1 MWRRIA
7 TLVIIALMSA
17 PAAIVTAQVKDSGAE
32 SGSSEEDFF
41 GTTTGEAP
49 QGTAEKKNLQED
61 LDKERLGLSGNLQ
74 GNSTYTLTR
83 DFVSGKAGASDN
95 NLSHAMTGDFLID
108 ARLTKGYRAFVDLN
122 LGYLTNGTPV
132 VHDFTTIP
140 AGTPLIVSEEQTTLF
155 GVKEIFIDFN
165 MSNAV
170 YFRVGKQVLQWGRGY
185 FWNPTDLINVER
197 KSFTNM
203 TALREGTFGLRAD
216 AVFSRAFHLYTF
228 LNFNGVQDISNV
240 AFSARTEFLAGSTEF
255 GVSGWFKNRK
265 IPVFGVDVSS
275 PLFWKINLTGEAA
288 FSWGDNQDTLGSD
301 GLPHSVE
308 DRLVTKASVGLSR
321 SFDAADVLDRINVI
335 TEFFYN
341 DSGYTRDMFDSP
353 PATLALFASSYYN
366 PGYYGKYYAALFV
379 TVNKF
384 PISDMTLGLNCL
396 CNLSDMSAIAFT
408 EVSYVPVNNF
418 TLTFQLGSYLG
429 EDNREYTVSYNSST
443 GELTNNMFFVSLG
456 AKVDF

>member
-1 MWRRIA
+1 MRRRFA
-7 TLVIIALMSA
+7 TCVLVLFLSA
-17 PAAIVTAQVKDSGAE
+17 AAMAGAQAADAGE
-32 SGSSEEDFF
+32 GEDDFF

-49 QGTAEKKNLQED
+49 QGSAEKKNLQED

-83 DFVSGKAGASDN
+83 DFVSGNAGASDN

-108 ARLTKGYRAFVDLN
+108 ARLTKGYRAFVDLS
-122 LGYLTNGTPV
+122 LGYLTNGAPV
-132 VHDFTTIP
+132 VHDFTTVSPIGMVP
-140 AGTPLIVSEEQTTLF
+140 AGTPLVVSEEQTTLF

-170 YFRVGKQVLQWGRGY
+170 YFRAGKQVLQWGRGY

-197 KSFTNM
+197 KSFTDM

-216 AVFSRAFHLYTF
+216 AVFSREFHLYTF

-240 AFSARTEFLAGSTEF
+240 AYAVRAEFLVGSTEF

-265 IPVFGVDVSS
+265 IPVFGADIST
-275 PLFWKINLTGEAA
+275 PLFWKISLTGEAA
-288 FSWGDNQDTLGSD
+288 FSWGDNQDTLDFYGN
-301 GLPHSVE
+301 PHSIE

-341 DSGYTRDMFDSP
+341 DSGYTKNMFES
-353 PATLALFASSYYN
+353 AALPLFVASYFN

-408 EVSYVPVNNF
+408 ELSYVPVNNF

-429 EDNREYTVSYNSST
+429 EDNREYTVSYNSRT
-443 GELTNNMFFVSLG
+443 GELTNKMFFVSLG

>member
-1 MWRRIA
+1 MRRRFA
-7 TLVIIALMSA
+7 TCVLVLLMSA
-17 PAAIVTAQVKDSGAE
+17 AAVVVTAQAADTGE
-32 SGSSEEDFF
+32 EEDFF
-41 GTTTGEAP
+41 DSTTVEAP
-49 QGTAEKKNLQED
+49 KDKAEVKNLQED

-83 DFVSGKAGASDN
+83 DFVNGKTGASDN
-95 NLSHAMTGDFLID
+95 SLSHAMTGDFLID

-122 LGYLTNGTPV
+122 LGYLTNGAPV
-132 VHDFTTIP
+132 VHDFDLISGGTIP
-140 AGTPLIVSEEQTTLF
+140 AGTPIVVSEDQTTLF

-165 MSNAV
+165 VSNAV
-170 YFRVGKQVLQWGRGY
+170 YFRAGKQVLQWGRGY

-197 KSFTNM
+197 KSFTDM

-216 AVFSRAFHLYTF
+216 AVFSREFHLYTF
-228 LNFNGVQDISNV
+228 LNFNGVKDISNV
-240 AFSARTEFLAGSTEF
+240 AYAVRAEFLVGSTEF

-265 IPVFGVDVSS
+265 IPVFGADVSC
-275 PLFWKINLTGEAA
+275 PLFWKISLTGEAA
-288 FSWGDNQDTLGSD
+288 FSWGDNQDKLGSD
-301 GLPHSVE
+301 GLPYSVR

-353 PATLALFASSYYN
+353 STLPIFVASYFN

-396 CNLSDMSAIAFT
+396 SNLSDMSAIAFT
-408 EVSYVPVNNF
+408 QLSYVPVNNF
-418 TLTFQLGSYLG
+418 TLTFQLGAYLG

-443 GELTNNMFFVSLG
+443 GELTNNMFFASLG